1 MNRLLIIHYH
11 LNPGGVTRIIES
23 QVKSLKEFDPSLQI
37 IVVTGHCENPDI
49 IRRHGAEIIIN
60 SKLNYLSSKTSDLNS
75 EYKTI
80 MSFFSGLFQKEDI
93 IHVHNLNLGKNPL
106 LTLAISEFAFKGFP
120 ILNHAHDFAEDRS
133 QNWQFL
139 KDIIE
144 RKFGKNLSSVLY
156 PYLPNFKHAT
166 LNSFDKRRLIDYGI
180 PEEKVFLLPNPV
192 SFSGSKTE
200 LNYSDIRTKICEQL
214 KIDSGKKLVTYPVRV
229 IRRKNIGEY
238 ILLASILSEEA
249 NWLVT
254 QPPRNPAEI
263 KPYEQ
268 WKNFCKMET
277 IQLIFE
283 AGVSIDF
290 ETLIRSSDFCF
301 TTSVKEGF
309 GMVYLE
315 PWLLDTPV
323 IGRDLHQITEDIKQS
338 GIEFPLLYNAMKI
351 PFKNKLVDFPSLS
364 MSDQQSFISNLKRRE
379 ELKNEVLNENSFIEK
394 LLNSVNKSIIDKN
407 KSTIIQEYSLN
418 HYAKQLQ
425 KIYQKFVK

>member
-1 MNRLLIIHYH
+1 M
-11 LNPGGVTRIIES
+11 
-23 QVKSLKEFDPSLQI
+23 
-37 IVVTGHCENPDI
+37 
-49 IRRHGAEIIIN
+49 
-60 SKLNYLSSKTSDLNS
+60 
-75 EYKTI
+75 
-80 MSFFSGLFQKEDI
+80 
-93 IHVHNLNLGKNPL
+93 
-106 LTLAISEFAFKGFP
+106 
-120 ILNHAHDFAEDRS
+120 
-133 QNWQFL
+133 
-139 KDIIE
+139 
-144 RKFGKNLSSVLY
+144 
-156 PYLPNFKHAT
+156 
-166 LNSFDKRRLIDYGI
+166 
-180 PEEKVFLLPNPV
+180 
-192 SFSGSKTE
+192 
-200 LNYSDIRTKICEQL
+200 
-214 KIDSGKKLVTYPVRV
+214 RV

-425 KIYQKFVK
+425 KIYQKLVK